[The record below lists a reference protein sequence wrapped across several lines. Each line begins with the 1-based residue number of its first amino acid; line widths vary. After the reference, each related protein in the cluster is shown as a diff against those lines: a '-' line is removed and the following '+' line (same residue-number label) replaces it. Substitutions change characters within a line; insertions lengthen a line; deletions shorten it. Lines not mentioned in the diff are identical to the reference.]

1 MHSPRR
7 SSASTVLSPPHNS
20 DIRYHFLLQSEP
32 DVLSLDDY
40 VLNTEAHPLIAN
52 PDFKSGHGRF
62 WHPPADPSAGLG
74 VRGQGTDVQK
84 WKRLEVI
91 QRSRGSGPVA
101 GGGGGRGMG
110 GGGGGDPNHRPQPP
124 GFA

>member
-1 MHSPRR
+1 M
-7 SSASTVLSPPHNS
+7 
-20 DIRYHFLLQSEP
+20 
-32 DVLSLDDY
+32 
-40 VLNTEAHPLIAN
+40 LNTEAHPLIAN